1 MNRRARSRPLRLG
14 LFCRGRARH
23 GECPG
28 ARLWCTGIGARSPG
42 IGVRWGSKALCKK
55 GHADLTNSPVS
66 LNPGLLGVLVCDDVA
81 RLERQA
87 RLWACWPGWFRRPGL
102 IPGRARR
109 ACARRTLPAALA
121 RAAVASQRP
130 SLLVLV
136 CSSRCTQRPQ
146 RRRSR
151 GGGRRGAPCDC
162 CSRLD
167 RERSPCAGLWLCIRR
182 CIRRLLCY
190 ISYIVY

>member
-1 MNRRARSRPLRLG
+1 MPPTQRP
-14 LFCRGRARH
+14 CAIGRAR
-23 GECPG
+23 G
-28 ARLWCTGIGARSPG
+28 ARGTCARCFSF
-42 IGVRWGSKALCKK
+42 
-55 GHADLTNSPVS
+55 DTNSPVS

-87 RLWACWPGWFRRPGL
+87 RLWACWPGWFGRPGS
-102 IPGRARR
+102 IPGRVRR
-109 ACARRTLPAALA
+109 ACARLPLPAALA

-182 CIRRLLCY
+182 RIRRLLCY
-190 ISYIVY
+190 ISYIVCKRSNLPAAGGRSSQHLQHGQGGAP